1 MTRKQTWRERSLWA
15 LVGLVFGLGFLYMP
29 AEMYP
34 ADPITMR
41 EETRAILLH
50 GELAVEDI
58 VARNYRMQGEPGQ
71 YVVDNPRNDRSYSKY
86 GSMAAWMYVLPMGA
100 ELLIEGTLPAIS
112 SPRRVVYLNI
122 FNVAM
127 SVLVAASIYRTARRF
142 EASPWAATLFVV
154 ICFYATFLWNYLRA
168 QNSEIMQLL
177 FFAWAVS
184 GFLDVLDE
192 RRTGEK
198 GWSVLRMWAA
208 CAALFLT
215 KVSYVF
221 IGPLFAFGLLID
233 RKQREGGSWRDL
245 FYAEARQHVLPCSAM
260 IIAWCLLN
268 WVKFG
273 HPLLTGY
280 HLWRPG
286 QHGLTGSLSDSLP
299 QLLFSVQW
307 GFVFCFPVLLLALP
321 WMARWLCAKPV
332 EYGTIA
338 GIGFAYLILIGLL
351 PSWTGAWCYGP
362 RYWIFVLPFVA
373 LPAIGML
380 QWLQTCTKPALL
392 AGVVCIAALGC
403 STWLQMQVNR
413 FPFFAY
419 YDLLLPLESARTKAK
434 AAFFSENPYG
444 WIEYSM
450 WRHRH
455 HLEKLPWWANI
466 KARAPAD
473 KAARYEQAVRK
484 TLERSNLY
492 FFPYREE

>member
-1 MTRKQTWRERSLWA
+1 MTLKQAWRERALWA
-15 LVGLVFGLGFLYMP
+15 LVALVIGLGFLCMP
-29 AEMYP
+29 AEIYP
-34 ADPITMR
+34 ADPMTMR

-58 VARNYRMQGEPGQ
+58 VARSYRMQGESGQ

-86 GSMAAWMYVLPMGA
+86 GSMAAWMYLLPMGA
-100 ELLIEGTLPAIS
+100 ELLIEGTLPPIS
-112 SPRRVVYLNI
+112 SPRRVVYLNV
-122 FNVAM
+122 FNIMM
-127 SVLVAASIYRTARRF
+127 SVLVAASMYRTARRF
-142 EASPWAATLFVV
+142 EARPWTAALFVV
-154 ICFYATFLWNYLRA
+154 LCFYTTFLWNYLRA

-198 GWSVLRMWAA
+198 GWAVLCMWAA

-215 KVSYVF
+215 KVSYLF
-221 IGPLFAFGLLID
+221 IGPIFAFGLLLD
-233 RKQREGGSWRDL
+233 RKHREGGSWRDT
-245 FYAEARQHVLPCSAM
+245 FYAEARQHVLPCGAM

-321 WMARWLCAKPV
+321 WMVRWLREKPL

-338 GIGFAYLILIGLL
+338 GIGCVYLILIGLL

-362 RYWIFVLPFVA
+362 RYWLFVLPFVA

-380 QWLQTCTKPALL
+380 QWLQTRTKPALL
-392 AGVVCIAALGC
+392 VCLVSVAALGC

-413 FPFFAY
+413 FPFFSY
-419 YDLLLPLESARTKAK
+419 YDLSLPLGTTNSDAK
-434 AAFFSENPYG
+434 TAFFTGNPYG

-455 HLEKLPWWANI
+455 RLEELPWWAQI
-466 KARAPAD
+466 KARVPAD
-473 KAARYEQAVRK
+473 VAAPYEQGVRN
-484 TLERSNLY
+484 TLERSNLF
-492 FFPYREE
+492 FFPYRED